1 MEIILITLWISLQLL
16 WLFKTKYWI
25 NIWYFNI
32 LMLLFYISI
41 QSALRTFRK
50 VEECCLIFEI
60 NLSMILVTSI
70 KYVRTEWRS
79 SIWISLVIFLALHFC
94 LYISLSI
101 CLFVLLSSCLHAYMP
116 ILLPSFSFFPFPLLS
131 FPIPF
136 LLSPFSFLS
145 FFLPIFHLNL
155 TYIISINFDSTFRP
169 RVSIVQHMP
178 NLGQY

>member
-1 MEIILITLWISLQLL
+1 MYCILFNHLIFIYYLGLFRFSIFIEIILISLWISLQLL
-16 WLFKTKYWI
+16 WFFKTKYWI

-60 NLSMILVTSI
+60 NLSMILVTLI
-70 KYVRTEWRS
+70 KYVRTEWRN

-101 CLFVLLSSCLHAYMP
+101 CLFVLLSSCIYAYMP
-116 ILLPSFSFFPFPLLS
+116 ILLPSFSLFPFP
-131 FPIPF
+131 FF
-136 LLSPFSFLS
+136 LFPFSFLLFPS
-145 FFLPIFHLNL
+145 FLFFLFFSL
-155 TYIISINFDSTFRP
+155 TFIWI
-169 RVSIVQHMP
+169 
-178 NLGQY
+178 

>member
-1 MEIILITLWISLQLL
+1 
-16 WLFKTKYWI
+16 
-25 NIWYFNI
+25 
-32 LMLLFYISI
+32 MLLFCISI

-79 SIWISLVIFLALHFC
+79 LIWISLVIFLALHFC

-101 CLFVLLSSCLHAYMP
+101 CLFVLLSSCIHAYLP
-116 ILLPSFSFFPFPLLS
+116 ILLPSFSLFLFPFS
-131 FPIPF
+131 FFLFPFPF

-145 FFLPIFHLNL
+145 FFSLFLPIFHLNL
-155 TYIISINFDSTFRP
+155 IYIKSINFDSTFRP